1 MPNPDFLFCDSDV
14 LIQLFLVK
22 QTRLLDR
29 LSSEYHIRP
38 IVVSEVEGEIR
49 NHRKFGQEFEQP
61 FLDATRSE
69 ILGILDEDTFGNCL
83 ADCGFPLRLSENLWE
98 KIQDLG
104 NRLSSCI
111 QGGEAY
117 THAAGQVLSMPI
129 LSNDY
134 AAINTLRN
142 SGCPTAVPALRSF
155 DLFCFA
161 YKQKWL
167 DTGSFKSLLQA
178 LASKNEWIHQ
188 DFLGMPW
195 PQLEE
200 KIETFQCRL
209 IAWEKHGSSPPSPNR
224 YMDPLYLTFSG

>member
-1 MPNPDFLFCDSDV
+1 MQPVQKYWESLTR
-14 LIQLFLVK
+14 
-22 QTRLLDR
+22 TRLGTVWPTAAF
-29 LSSEYHIRP
+29 H
-38 IVVSEVEGEIR
+38 
-49 NHRKFGQEFEQP
+49 
-61 FLDATRSE
+61 
-69 ILGILDEDTFGNCL
+69 
-83 ADCGFPLRLSENLWE
+83 CGFR
-98 KIQDLG
+98 KIFGKKFKG
-104 NRLSSCI
+104 NRLSLCV

-178 LASKNEWIHQ
+178 LASKKEWIHQ

-200 KIETFQCRL
+200 KIKTFQCRL
-209 IAWEKHGSSPPSPNR
+209 IVWEKHGSSPPSPNK